1 MNNQYNQYPCGKEA
15 YNAYIKAPLEWYV
28 SKVDSK
34 YEKLTSK
41 ISSKMLREAAN
52 SHAAKSLVYS
62 LGAGVAFAGS
72 AVAAKVVN
80 DGTPVMGG
88 ILAATALG
96 AAALHH
102 AKNSKLVR
110 AFAHGAKNMAKT
122 IEKDTRAD
130 RKKMAAKISTFA
142 KVAAK
147 RLHKGFSNFVYK
159 IGENNNPLGK
169 NVRNLLGRLAL
180 GKGR

>member
-41 ISSKMLREAAN
+41 IPSKMLREAAN
-52 SHAAKSLVYS
+52 SHAAKSLVYALS
-62 LGAGVAFAGS
+62 AGVAFVGS
-72 AVAAKVVN
+72 VGAAKVVN

-88 ILAATALG
+88 AVVAAALG
-96 AAALHH
+96 IAALHH

-142 KVAAK
+142 KVATE
-147 RLHKGFSNFVYK
+147 RMHKGGSNFVHK
-159 IGENNNPLGK
+159 NPLGK
-169 NVRNLLGRLAL
+169 NVRNFLGRWASER
-180 GKGR
+180 GRGR